1 MTIRVK
7 LWLIGLCA
15 IVGLAT
21 IFTVNYVGEKLISEA
36 ITLED
41 NAVKADVFLLQTRR
55 QEKNFLMRKET
66 LYLDRM
72 NKNYDTMI
80 QYLKK
85 INKPDLQ
92 IISAE
97 GIKQAALYK
106 AAFSSIAEN
115 YIKLG
120 LIPTEGIQGQLR
132 ETIRSVEK
140 NVVDV
145 DNSFEAPINILRR
158 YEKNFMMWKESQQI
172 ENFKSTMTRLINQ
185 VKQSDFNEKRK
196 QEILLHLSSYQSG
209 MEEYANL
216 SLKIKKDDLVFI
228 QIARQMEPILK
239 KLSTEA
245 TAFRQKQQNMSSSIV
260 IGVEVTTTLLLL
272 IAITLIIKSILDP
285 LNSLERCALQVSEGN
300 YDACEKMELTGE
312 LESLRITIA
321 QMIIK
326 LKLSMNEAQ
335 QKSVEATKHA
345 EKAEISMREAQKE
358 KEYANSLIDKMST
371 ISNEI
376 ETITKELNTATEELS
391 AQSREIKT
399 GADNQKDR
407 THETATAVEQM
418 NATILEVAGSSAK
431 ASSGTSDASK
441 KAAEGFT
448 IVEQVVSA
456 TDEVQGNTSSLKNAL
471 AEHSHQAEAIGQIMG
486 VISDIADQT
495 NLLALNAAIEAAR
508 AGEAG
513 RGFAV
518 VADEVRKLAEKTMTA
533 TQEVGKAISSIQD
546 GTASSLA
553 IMEDTEGSV
562 RQCSELATDAGRS
575 LKDIVDIVAESA
587 DQVHSIATATEE
599 QSAACEQI
607 NVATI
612 EINTI
617 STETSESVDRS
628 IKTVKSITS
637 LAGSLHS
644 LIGKLNN
651 CSK

>member
-21 IFTVNYVGEKLISEA
+21 IFTVNYVGEKLIAEA
-36 ITLED
+36 IILED

-55 QEKNFLMRKET
+55 QEKNFLMRKDAK
-66 LYLDRM
+66 YLDRM
-72 NKNYDTMI
+72 KSNYEIMVR
-80 QYLKK
+80 YLKK
-85 INKPDLQ
+85 INEPDLQ
-92 IISAE
+92 KISTE
-97 GIKQAALYK
+97 GIKQAAVYM
-106 AAFSSIAEN
+106 AAFSTISDN

-120 LIPTEGIQGQLR
+120 LIPTEGVQGKLR
-132 ETIRSVEK
+132 DTIRSVEK
-140 NVVDV
+140 NIIDE
-145 DNSFEAPINILRR
+145 DKSFEGSINMLRR
-158 YEKNFMMWKESQQI
+158 YEKNFMMWREALQI
-172 ENFKSTMTRLINQ
+172 DNFKSTITSLIER
-185 VKQSDFNEKRK
+185 VKQSNFTERRK
-196 QEILLHLSSYQSG
+196 QEILQLLSSYQSD
-209 MEEYANL
+209 MENYASL
-216 SLKIKKDDLVFI
+216 TLKIKKDDVEFI
-228 QIARQMEPILK
+228 KIARQMEPILK
-239 KLSTEA
+239 KLSA
-245 TAFRQKQQNMSSSIV
+245 KAGVFRQKRQSTISSIV
-260 IGVEVTTTLLLL
+260 ICVEIATTLILL
-272 IAITLIIKSILDP
+272 IAITLIIKSILTP

-300 YDACEKMELTGE
+300 YEACSEMELSGE
-312 LESLRITIA
+312 LESLRVTIA

-326 LKLSMNEAQ
+326 LKQSMNDAQ
-335 QKSVEATKHA
+335 LKSVEANEQA
-345 EKAEISMREAQKE
+345 EKAKQSMLEAHKE
-358 KEYANSLIDKMST
+358 KEYANSLIDKMSA

-376 ETITKELNTATEELS
+376 ATITVDLNTATEQLS
-391 AQSREIKT
+391 EQSREIKT

-418 NATILEVAGSSAK
+418 NATILEVAGSSAN
-431 ASSGTSDASK
+431 ASNGTSEANK
-441 KAAEGFT
+441 KATEGFT
-448 IVEQVVSA
+448 IVEQVVTA
-456 TDEVQGNTSSLKNAL
+456 TDEVQNNTSSLKNAL

-546 GTASSLA
+546 GTTSSLT
-553 IMEDTEGSV
+553 IMNDTEDSV
-562 RQCSELATDAGRS
+562 RQCSELATEAGQS
-575 LKDIVDIVAESA
+575 LKSIVDLVAESA

-617 STETSESVDRS
+617 STETSDSVDRS
-628 IKTVKSITS
+628 INTVKNITS

-651 CSK
+651 YNK

>member
-55 QEKNFLMRKET
+55 QEKNFLMRKDT

-72 NKNYDTMI
+72 KSNYDIMI

-85 INKPDLQ
+85 IHEPDLQ
-92 IISAE
+92 KISTE
-97 GIKQAALYK
+97 GIKQATLYM
-106 AAFSSIAEN
+106 ATFSAIADN

-120 LIPTEGIQGQLR
+120 LIPTEGVQGKLR
-132 ETIRSVEK
+132 DTIRSVEK
-140 NVVDV
+140 NIVDE
-145 DNSFEAPINILRR
+145 DKSFEGPINMLRR
-158 YEKNFMMWKESQQI
+158 YEKNFMMWREPQQI
-172 ENFKSTMTRLINQ
+172 DNFKSTMGGLIEH
-185 VKQSDFNEKRK
+185 VKQSDFAEKRK
-196 QEILLHLSSYQSG
+196 QEILQLLSSYQTD
-209 MEEYANL
+209 MEEYASL
-216 SLKIKKDDLVFI
+216 TLKIKKDDVEFI
-228 QIARQMEPILK
+228 KIARQMEPILK
-239 KLSTEA
+239 NLSTGA
-245 TAFRQKQQNMSSSIV
+245 SAFRQKQQNTSSSIV
-260 IGVEVTTTLLLL
+260 TGVEVATTLILL
-272 IAITLIIKSILDP
+272 IAITLIIKSILTP

-300 YDACEKMELTGE
+300 YEACSKMELTGE
-312 LESLRITIA
+312 LESLRVTIA

-326 LKLSMNEAQ
+326 LKQSMNDAQ
-335 QKSVEATKHA
+335 QKSVEATEQA
-345 EKAEISMREAQKE
+345 QKAKQSMLEAQKE
-358 KEYANSLIDKMST
+358 KEYANSLIDKMSA

-376 ETITKELNTATEELS
+376 ATITVDLNTATEELYK
-391 AQSREIKT
+391 QSREIKT

-418 NATILEVAGSSAK
+418 NATILEVAKSSAN
-431 ASSGTSDASK
+431 ASSGTSEANK
-441 KAAEGFT
+441 KAAEGFE
-448 IVEQVVSA
+448 IVEKVVTA

-553 IMEDTEGSV
+553 IMNDTEGSV
-562 RQCSELATDAGRS
+562 RQCSELATEAGQS
-575 LKDIVDIVAESA
+575 LKAIVDLVAESA

-617 STETSESVDRS
+617 STETSDSVDKS
-628 IKTVKSITS
+628 IKTVKNITS

-651 CSK
+651 CNK